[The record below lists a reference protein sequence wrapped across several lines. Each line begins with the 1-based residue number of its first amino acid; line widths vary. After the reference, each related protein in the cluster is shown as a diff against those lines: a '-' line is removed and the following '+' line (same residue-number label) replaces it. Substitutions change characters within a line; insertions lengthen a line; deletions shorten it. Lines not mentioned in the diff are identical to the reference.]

1 MAAPSRLESL
11 NSLRNATADVA
22 FATAFGTLISGS
34 YIVGFIQHLG
44 GGDVW
49 IGLVAAIPALAG
61 LLQIPGAAFGKSHTS
76 FKKFVQW
83 GGGLWRIFHV
93 PLIFLALLP
102 IANEIKLL
110 LILLFVG
117 LAGIA
122 TQFVSPTY
130 NEWIGN
136 LVPDRSRGW
145 YFSQRTLVSSAVGM
159 VVGMAGAWLLDRFK
173 GTDYESQ
180 GFALVFAIGVVCAL
194 ISWIYFQKMGDL
206 NRENVQKVDLS
217 SVVGVVKE
225 PFQDKNFRKVMLFV
239 GIFWIGA
246 SFPGNL
252 FSAYAL
258 ESLKM
263 DFTVLQLT
271 SVTHTLGTILTVKMW
286 GWLADK
292 YGNKPVLLLLLI
304 GVTFTPIMWISTS
317 PALPAWQNA
326 AILIGF
332 HIFPGIFWSGIG
344 VTTMNLYL
352 ATSTTEQR
360 GNYLASALTVQ
371 AIVSFIAPIAG
382 SALMAGLRVPLGAVD
397 AYKWVFI
404 VSMAGR
410 GLAAIALIPVKERG
424 AVSLGE
430 TVRTLVR
437 VRPQGMAAM
446 RAMRSVSD
454 HRQRESAIRKV
465 GLSQFTLATDELK
478 TALSDPSPRVRREA
492 ADALG
497 RLGTEEAANALIE
510 FIKDQPENVEDETLE
525 ALGNTPGTRNAEILT
540 NYLADPS
547 PILRRAAAKSLGKLG
562 DPIAAKA
569 LAEAARQPGDPD
581 LRRAA
586 IQALRL
592 MGSDDPFNYHD
603 ALFDN
608 HPSVRTAAAE
618 AVAELKIS
626 ELAEP
631 LRQSLEWLKDEGAS
645 ETAYALGVVGKPED
659 IPLIASVAQVA
670 IGATKIR
677 RCLLGVASLMGVENE
692 AYRFLT
698 MEEVTRD
705 NTLLQ
710 TVRASIKKD
719 PILRKAI
726 EEYSAGQE
734 QEAIATLC
742 QNPQLSVLLPLAES
756 NISEGFLV
764 TVLVYMRK
772 IAGHS

>member
-44 GGDVW
+44 GSDVW
-49 IGLVAAIPALAG
+49 IGLVTAIPALAG
-61 LLQIPGAAFGKSHTS
+61 LLQIPGAAFGKSHES

-83 GGGLWRIFHV
+83 GGGLWRLFHV
-93 PLIFLALLP
+93 PLIILALLP
-102 IANEIKLL
+102 IPNELKLF
-110 LILLFVG
+110 LILVFVG

-145 YFSQRTLVSSAVGM
+145 YFSQRTLVSATVGM
-159 VVGMAGAWLLDRFK
+159 IVGMIGAWILDQFK
-173 GTDYESQ
+173 GTEYESQ
-180 GFALVFAIGVVCAL
+180 GFAFVFSLGIICAL
-194 ISWIYFQKMGDL
+194 MSWIYFQKMSDL
-206 NRENVQKVDLS
+206 KRENVQKADLKS
-217 SVVGVVKE
+217 IGQVVKE

-271 SVTHTLGTILTVKMW
+271 SVTHTLGTILTVKLW

-304 GVTFTPIMWISTS
+304 GVSFTPIMWISTS
-317 PALPAWQNA
+317 PDLPAWQNA

-352 ATSTTEQR
+352 ATSTSEQR

-382 SALMAGLRVPLGAVD
+382 SSLMALLRAPLGPVD

-404 VSMAGR
+404 VSMVGR
-410 GLAAIALIPVKERG
+410 AMAAVALIPVREHG
-424 AVSLGE
+424 AISLRE
-430 TVRTLVR
+430 TVKNLAR
-437 VRPQGMAAM
+437 VRPQGVAAM
-446 RAMRSVSD
+446 RAMRTVSD
-454 HRQRESAIRKV
+454 HRERESAIRKV
-465 GLSQFTLATDELK
+465 GLSQFTLATDELVS
-478 TALSDPSPRVRREA
+478 ALNDPSPRVRREA

-497 RLGTEEAANALIE
+497 RLKTEEASAALIQ
-510 FIKDQPENVEDETLE
+510 FIQEQPENVDEETLE
-525 ALGNTPGTRNAEILT
+525 ALGNSPGTQNAEILIGF
-540 NYLADPS
+540 LADPS
-547 PILRRAAAKSLGKLG
+547 PILRRSAAKALGRLG
-562 DPIAAKA
+562 DQRAAKA

-586 IQALRL
+586 IQALRTMESTEPL
-592 MGSDDPFNYHD
+592 NYHD

-631 LRQSLEWLKDEGAS
+631 LRQSLEWLNDEGAS

-659 IPLIASVAQVA
+659 ISIIVNIAKHAVG
-670 IGATKIR
+670 ITKIR

-692 AYRFLT
+692 AYRMLT
-698 MEEVTRD
+698 MEEVSRD
-705 NTLLQ
+705 NLLLQ
-710 TVRASIKKD
+710 NTRPFIKKD
-719 PILRKAI
+719 KQLAKAI
-726 EEYSAGQE
+726 EAYSSGDEHQ
-734 QEAIATLC
+734 ATEILC
-742 QNPQLSVLLPLAES
+742 QHPQLQILLPLAKSQIPES
-756 NISEGFLV
+756 FLV
-764 TVLVYMRK
+764 TVLVYLRK
-772 IAGHS
+772 IT